1 MKIRRFPTFD
11 FENPSSTKTTKPPSI
26 FTDSIRSILSLKL
39 LNKTTQSNIESSKQS
54 EAVENIRLTP
64 IQSIKD
70 TVNKLDIVTD
80 AETSLYSVGYI
91 LDPSTTS
98 DQTTQLNLA
107 LTKTVKTIASDQTAN
122 TISPSMPSN
131 PTTTTFPPTTLDY
144 TTPFTTATK
153 SSQNSLQLIEG
164 RKKNKGKLLSS

>member
-1 MKIRRFPTFD
+1 M
-11 FENPSSTKTTKPPSI
+11 
-26 FTDSIRSILSLKL
+26 
-39 LNKTTQSNIESSKQS
+39 
-54 EAVENIRLTP
+54 
-64 IQSIKD
+64 
-70 TVNKLDIVTD
+70 TD

-98 DQTTQLNLA
+98 DQTSQLNLA